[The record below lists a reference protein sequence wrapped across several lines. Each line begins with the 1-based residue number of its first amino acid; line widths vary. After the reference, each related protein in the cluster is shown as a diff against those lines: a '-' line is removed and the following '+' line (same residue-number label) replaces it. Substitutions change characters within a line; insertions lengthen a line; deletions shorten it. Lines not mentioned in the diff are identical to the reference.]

1 MEDRPMSLSGDY
13 VQDWAL
19 VDVETSGL
27 RPGRDRVLSLAVMTV
42 DHNWREVRRYTTLL
56 DPGVDPGPVHIHGLT
71 TERLRGAP
79 TFDKVASRV
88 AEMLHGRVMVA
99 HNARFDYDFLAGEFA
114 RAAVVMPV
122 RRRLC
127 TLELNRRLVP
137 PTPDLQLTTLVD
149 YYGVTR
155 HRAHDALGDTL
166 MLSGVLRRSLEA
178 ALQRGV
184 ELPFAACPP
193 RQDSRYPVSIPKARC
208 PYRNPGRLA
217 SKLVQGMKV
226 AFTGETEL
234 PRLELATRAAAAGLN
249 VMNNVSRQTSVLVA
263 NDPFGTTGKTER
275 ARTEGVPVIDEPT
288 FLKLLDEIAPGEPA
302 DSRSSRGPGRPR
314 DGSE

>member
-1 MEDRPMSLSGDY
+1 MSLSGEY

-42 DHNWREVRRYTTLL
+42 DRNWREVRRYTTLL

-71 TERLRGAP
+71 AERLRGAP

-88 AEMLHGRVMVA
+88 AEMLHGRVLVA
-99 HNARFDYDFLAGEFA
+99 HNAPFDYDFLAGEFA

-149 YYGVTR
+149 YYDVTR
-155 HRAHDALGDTL
+155 YQAHDALGDTL
-166 MLSGVLRRSLEA
+166 MLSGVFRRSLESA
-178 ALQRGV
+178 ARLGM
-184 ELPFAACPP
+184 ELPFTACPP
-193 RQDSRYPVSIPKARC
+193 RQTSRYPVSIPKARC
-208 PYRNPGRLA
+208 PYRNPGRLDSA
-217 SKLVQGMKV
+217 LVQGMKV
-226 AFTGETEL
+226 AFTGDTEL

-249 VMNNVSRQTSVLVA
+249 VMGNVSRHTSVLVA
-263 NDPFGTTGKTER
+263 NESFRTTGKAEK
-275 ARTEGVPVIDEPT
+275 ALAAGVPVIDEPL
-288 FLKLLDEIAPGEPA
+288 FLRLLEEVKPGEPA
-302 DSRSSRGPGRPR
+302 
-314 DGSE
+314 